1 MKPTDESGSMK
12 IIGITGGVGAGKS
25 TVLQFLAGLPGVRV
39 EEADR
44 AGHLVMEPGTEAF
57 RKIREHFGTGIL
69 GKDGR
74 IDRPVLSRIVFS
86 DRRELSWLNS
96 VIHPA
101 VKEWC
106 RRETEKERKK
116 AKIRLFVIEAALL
129 IEDHYEELCEEF
141 WYIYTAPELRRER
154 LKASRG
160 YPDEKIDSIFRNQ
173 QTDAQF
179 RACCREV
186 IDNSGS
192 PEETLIQVKRLL
204 EKKGLYEGK
213 GES

>member
-86 DRRELSWLNS
+86 DRRVLSLLDRVVNL
-96 VIHPA
+96 A
-101 VKEWC
+101 REEW
-106 RRETEKERKK
+106 
-116 AKIRLFVIEAALL
+116 VG
-129 IEDHYEELCEEF
+129 
-141 WYIYTAPELRRER
+141 
-154 LKASRG
+154 RG
-160 YPDEKIDSIFRNQ
+160 
-173 QTDAQF
+173 
-179 RACCREV
+179 
-186 IDNSGS
+186 
-192 PEETLIQVKRLL
+192 
-204 EKKGLYEGK
+204 
-213 GES
+213 GEQGRS